1 MSYCS
6 YCSLI
11 SFMFLARLMNDTQ
24 ASLFLFGIGL
34 INIVLFIMGK

>member
-11 SFMFLARLMNDTQ
+11 SFMFLARIMNDKE
-24 ASLFLFGIGL
+24 ASVFLFGISL
-34 INIVLFIMGK
+34 INIVLFILGK